1 MTRAALHL
9 RRGPPHVRGPG
20 RCLDR
25 GVPAVGDRHHVER
38 TAGVSASTSRA
49 RQVIPLGDLAAVDR
63 QTVGSKAANL
73 GELMRAGFSVPDG
86 FAIIGEPDEAAVRS
100 AAERLGDGAV
110 AVRSSAVAEDLAD
123 ASFAGQYETV
133 LGVRGPDALL
143 DAIHQVRA
151 SAQGSRLQHYRA
163 TRADSGSQ
171 EIAVL
176 VQRMV
181 TPDAAGVEFTANPV
195 TGRRDEVVITAAR
208 GLGERVVSGEAIG
221 DEWVVRDGQAECRR
235 SVEQAIDAQQ
245 AVAVAGLA
253 RRAEKHFGAPQDIE
267 WAIEDGQ
274 LYLLQAR
281 PMTALPEPADWTPP
295 GPGYWMRTF
304 RLGEW
309 LTEPMTPLFEDWLL
323 ERIEDGYLDG
333 MRRDAGTALPFR
345 HGAING
351 CYYTATPMIGSIPLA
366 LLRGIIESRGRVLS
380 VVLNGLVR
388 PSTQPETA
396 DRALLHGLAVYWR
409 ELLLPC
415 YRQAVA
421 DGERRVDSEG
431 PAELEDLVDAIG
443 CLAGEY
449 LWSLAIVGG
458 SAWKMEGCLAGFLR
472 REMAR
477 ELQRGMQVLLRGLPG
492 AELAVA
498 AYAVQSVDW
507 YWPTAGEQQTTHDAA
522 QVAMAAR
529 REQLQAERERA
540 EAVCREVLA
549 DRPAVL
555 ARFET
560 LLEVAQR
567 YAVLREEQSRS
578 FTLGWPLLRRC
589 ALRLGELAVQAGT
602 IERSEDVFFLT
613 RGELRARTNRQDA
626 VANRRALWE
635 RQRRLIAPLTIG
647 QAPRLLE
654 RSLTGAVEAVRSG
667 GRAPEGAI
675 VGEPASPGRATGRV
689 RVVRDAAEFDR
700 FEPGEVLVAQAT
712 APAWTALFGRA
723 AAVVTD
729 GGTLAAH
736 ASLVARE
743 FGIPAMVATG
753 DATRRLRTGQ
763 LVTVDGSAGFVAPR
777 REESEQ

>member
-1 MTRAALHL
+1 
-9 RRGPPHVRGPG
+9 
-20 RCLDR
+20 
-25 GVPAVGDRHHVER
+25 
-38 TAGVSASTSRA
+38 
-49 RQVIPLGDLAAVDR
+49 
-63 QTVGSKAANL
+63 
-73 GELMRAGFSVPDG
+73 
-86 FAIIGEPDEAAVRS
+86 
-100 AAERLGDGAV
+100 
-110 AVRSSAVAEDLAD
+110 
-123 ASFAGQYETV
+123 
-133 LGVRGPDALL
+133 
-143 DAIHQVRA
+143 
-151 SAQGSRLQHYRA
+151 
-163 TRADSGSQ
+163 
-171 EIAVL
+171 
-176 VQRMV
+176 
-181 TPDAAGVEFTANPV
+181 
-195 TGRRDEVVITAAR
+195 
-208 GLGERVVSGEAIG
+208 
-221 DEWVVRDGQAECRR
+221 
-235 SVEQAIDAQQ
+235 
-245 AVAVAGLA
+245 
-253 RRAEKHFGAPQDIE
+253 
-267 WAIEDGQ
+267 
-274 LYLLQAR
+274 
-281 PMTALPEPADWTPP
+281 
-295 GPGYWMRTF
+295 
-304 RLGEW
+304 
-309 LTEPMTPLFEDWLL
+309 
-323 ERIEDGYLDG
+323 
-333 MRRDAGTALPFR
+333 
-345 HGAING
+345 
-351 CYYTATPMIGSIPLA
+351 
-366 LLRGIIESRGRVLS
+366 
-380 VVLNGLVR
+380 
-388 PSTQPETA
+388 
-396 DRALLHGLAVYWR
+396 
-409 ELLLPC
+409 
-415 YRQAVA
+415 VA

-431 PAELEDLVDAIG
+431 PPELEDLVDAIG

-472 REMAR
+472 REMPR
-477 ELQRGMQVLLRGLPG
+477 ELQGGMQVLLRGLPG

-522 QVAMAAR
+522 QVATAAR

-540 EAVCREVLA
+540 ETVCREVLA

-602 IERSEDVFFLT
+602 IERAEDVFFLT

-667 GRAPEGAI
+667 HAPEGAI
-675 VGEPASPGRATGRV
+675 VGQPASPGRASGRV

>member
-1 MTRAALHL
+1 M
-9 RRGPPHVRGPG
+9 
-20 RCLDR
+20 
-25 GVPAVGDRHHVER
+25 
-38 TAGVSASTSRA
+38 SASTSRA
-49 RQVIPLGDLAAVDR
+49 RQVIPLADLAAVDR

-86 FAIIGEPDEAAVRS
+86 FAIIDEPDEAAVRS

-151 SAQGSRLQHYRA
+151 SAQGSRVQHYRA

-171 EIAVL
+171 DIAVL
-176 VQRMV
+176 VQRML
-181 TPDAAGVEFTANPV
+181 TPDAAGVAFTANPV

-267 WAIEDGQ
+267 WAIERGG

-309 LTEPMTPLFEDWLL
+309 LPEPMTPLFQDWLL
-323 ERIEDGYLDG
+323 ERIEEGYLDG
-333 MRRDAGTALPFR
+333 MRRDAGTAIPFR

-351 CYYTATPMIGSIPLA
+351 WYYTATPMIGSIPLA

-409 ELLLPC
+409 ELLLPR
-415 YRQAVA
+415 YRQAVD

-431 PAELEDLVDAIG
+431 PSELEDLVDAIG

-472 REMAR
+472 REMRR
-477 ELQRGMQVLLRGLPG
+477 ELQGGMQVLLRGLPG

-540 EAVCREVLA
+540 ETVCREVLA

-555 ARFET
+555 ARFDT

-667 GRAPEGAI
+667 HAPEGAI
-675 VGEPASPGRATGRV
+675 VGQPASPGRASGRV
-689 RVVRDAAEFDR
+689 RIVRDAAEFDR

-743 FGIPAMVATG
+743 FGIPAVVATG

>member
-1 MTRAALHL
+1 
-9 RRGPPHVRGPG
+9 
-20 RCLDR
+20 
-25 GVPAVGDRHHVER
+25 
-38 TAGVSASTSRA
+38 VSASTSRA
-49 RQVIPLGDLAAVDR
+49 RQVIPLADLAAVDR

-143 DAIHQVRA
+143 DAIHRVRA
-151 SAQGSRLQHYRA
+151 SAQGSRVQRYRA
-163 TRADSGSQ
+163 ARADSGSQ
-171 EIAVL
+171 DIAVL
-176 VQRMV
+176 VQQML
-181 TPDAAGVEFTANPV
+181 TPDAAGVAFTANPV
-195 TGRRDEVVITAAR
+195 TGRRDEVVVTAAR
-208 GLGERVVSGEAIG
+208 GLGERVVSGEAVG

-267 WAIEDGQ
+267 WAIERGD

-309 LTEPMTPLFEDWLL
+309 LPEPMTPLFQDWLL
-323 ERIEDGYLDG
+323 ERIEEGYLDG
-333 MRRDAGTALPFR
+333 MRRDAGTAMPFR

-351 CYYTATPMIGSIPLA
+351 WYYTATPMISSIPLA

-388 PSTQPETA
+388 PSTQPEIA

-409 ELLLPC
+409 ELLLPR

-431 PAELEDLVDAIG
+431 PSGLEDLVHAIG

-472 REMAR
+472 REMRR
-477 ELQRGMQVLLRGLPG
+477 ELEGGMQVLLRGLPG

-522 QVAMAAR
+522 QVAMAER

-540 EAVCREVLA
+540 ETVCREVLA

-602 IERSEDVFFLT
+602 IERAEDVFFVT
-613 RGELRARTNRQDA
+613 RGELRARTNSQDA

-654 RSLTGAVEAVRSG
+654 RSLTGVVEAVRSG
-667 GRAPEGAI
+667 HAPEGAI
-675 VGEPASPGRATGRV
+675 VGQPASPGRASGRV

-700 FEPGEVLVAQAT
+700 FETGEVLVAQAT

-743 FGIPAMVATG
+743 FGIPAVVATG

-777 REESEQ
+777 REESEE

>member
-1 MTRAALHL
+1 
-9 RRGPPHVRGPG
+9 
-20 RCLDR
+20 
-25 GVPAVGDRHHVER
+25 
-38 TAGVSASTSRA
+38 
-49 RQVIPLGDLAAVDR
+49 
-63 QTVGSKAANL
+63 
-73 GELMRAGFSVPDG
+73 
-86 FAIIGEPDEAAVRS
+86 VRS

-133 LGVRGPDALL
+133 LGVRGADALL

-151 SAQGSRLQHYRA
+151 SAQGSRVQHYRA

-171 EIAVL
+171 DIAVL
-176 VQRMV
+176 VQRML
-181 TPDAAGVEFTANPV
+181 TPDAAGVAFTANPV

-208 GLGERVVSGEAIG
+208 GLGERVVSGEAVG

-267 WAIEDGQ
+267 WAIERGG

-309 LTEPMTPLFEDWLL
+309 LPEPMTPLFQDWLL
-323 ERIEDGYLDG
+323 ERIEEGYLDG
-333 MRRDAGTALPFR
+333 MRRDAGTAIPFR

-351 CYYTATPMIGSIPLA
+351 WYYTATSMIGSIPLA

-409 ELLLPC
+409 ELLLPR

-421 DGERRVDSEG
+421 DGERRVDSAG
-431 PAELEDLVDAIG
+431 PSELEDLIDAIG

-472 REMAR
+472 REMPR
-477 ELQRGMQVLLRGLPG
+477 ELQGGMQVLLRGLPG

-540 EAVCREVLA
+540 ETVCREVLA

-602 IERSEDVFFLT
+602 IERAEDVFFLT

-667 GRAPEGAI
+667 HAPEGAI
-675 VGEPASPGRATGRV
+675 VGQPASPGRASGRV

-743 FGIPAMVATG
+743 FGIPAVVATG